1 VPRVP
6 PEGVAEV
13 SLRHKEGKGS
23 GSTMLGYRGDSA
35 MRRSTLKRGLAVVC
49 LVTAGATA
57 GRASMAALPLQA
69 NAASILNRGDAFA
82 LSALDQQFTNTSRK
96 VAQEVVQVK
105 NVGVGLG
112 SGVIAT
118 SDGYVVTNNH
128 VVEGGTRFVV
138 TLSNGRQLPAKLVG
152 TDARDDLAVV
162 KVTATG
168 LLPAARFGN
177 SDKLLIGQQVLAIG
191 NPLGLGETVTAG
203 VVSAVG
209 RTVSEGSQSGLYLPN
224 AIQTSAP
231 INPGNSGGALVSLD
245 GQVVGIP
252 TLGVSSPMGGA
263 AQGIGF
269 AIPSNRVAEIVTQ
282 LINTGRVTHTGR
294 AYLGVTLADVNGDGT
309 QPSASGVVVSSI
321 SAGGPAVRAGLRVGD
336 VIVSLAGQTVDN
348 RDTLIS
354 VLANLKV
361 GQSVLVVVQ
370 RPNDA
375 GGANRITRSITLGEL
390 PAA

>member
-1 VPRVP
+1 
-6 PEGVAEV
+6 
-13 SLRHKEGKGS
+13 
-23 GSTMLGYRGDSA
+23 MQ
-35 MRRSTLKRGLAVVC
+35 RSTLKRGLAVVC

-69 NAASILNRGDAFA
+69 NATSILNRGDAFA
-82 LSALDQQFTNTSRK
+82 LSALDQQFTDTSRK

-168 LLPAARFGN
+168 LPTARFGN

-209 RTVSEGSQSGLYLPN
+209 RTVSEGSQSGSYLPN

-336 VIVSLAGQTVDN
+336 VIISLAGRTVDN

-361 GQSVLVVVQ
+361 GQSVSVVVQ

-375 GGANRITRSITLGEL
+375 GGANRITRGITLGEL